1 MICVMVYMYVCESVH
16 IYVCEQVFVSE
27 KLCKSVFGRV

>member
-27 KLCKSVFGRV
+27 KVCKSVFGRV